1 MSNGNGSHALPMEED
16 DELEV
21 PTNKLP
27 VILLVVALLL
37 LVAYFWQRSGKGQ
50 DGD

>member
-1 MSNGNGSHALPMEED
+1 MGNGNGSHGLALEED
-16 DELEV
+16 DDLEV

-37 LVAYFWQRSGKGQ
+37 LALYVWQQSAKKQ
-50 DGD
+50 DSE